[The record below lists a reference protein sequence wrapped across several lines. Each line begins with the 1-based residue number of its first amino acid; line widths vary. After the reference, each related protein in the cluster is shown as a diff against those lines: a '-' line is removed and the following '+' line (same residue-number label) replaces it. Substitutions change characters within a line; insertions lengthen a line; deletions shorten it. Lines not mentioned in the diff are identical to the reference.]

1 MFILAAPNC
10 PLSGEYEGA
19 HLLDIAPTLLDL
31 AGYEIPESMQGR
43 SLVAGME
50 KKGPGGRDDE
60 GDKLI
65 HDRLAGL
72 GYV

>member
-1 MFILAAPNC
+1 
-10 PLSGEYEGA
+10 
-19 HLLDIAPTLLDL
+19 LDIAPTLLEL

-43 SLVAGME
+43 SLITGME
-50 KKGPGGRDDE
+50 KKTPGGDA
-60 GDKLI
+60 GDSAGEKII